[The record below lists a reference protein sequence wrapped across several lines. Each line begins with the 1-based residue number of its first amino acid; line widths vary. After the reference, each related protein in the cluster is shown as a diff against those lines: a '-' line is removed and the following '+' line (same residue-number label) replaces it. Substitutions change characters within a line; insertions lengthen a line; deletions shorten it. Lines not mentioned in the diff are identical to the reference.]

1 MRIRLFAQQ
10 LNSGVRFPSPVFA
23 PDDELGGG
31 DEQQQEEQQQEQK
44 EEKPSRFDTGLA
56 KFRSQEEQQQ
66 EQEGKDPK
74 EVKPGERP
82 AYIQEKFWDAKTGQI
97 RHEAMAKAYGD
108 LETKL
113 RNGGKVDPNDTVPET
128 ATVADYFGEAIE
140 LDESVDRIGV
150 TMDDPGLKV
159 AADVFHKYG
168 IGKATAL
175 NIVKDMFKGMNE
187 HAPAPIDPDA
197 ELKSLGPNGKA
208 AIDGTFAWLNK
219 LDREGKLNDEDAETA
234 ISLMG
239 TARGVKFLNKIRG
252 MTGEQAIPTG
262 HHIPASG
269 GMSQEEWH
277 QAYGEA
283 VAKQDYKKQ
292 EELDKI
298 SAGVFG
304 NGPASGSPVR
314 GIPGR

>member
-1 MRIRLFAQQ
+1 MRIRLFAQM

-31 DEQQQEEQQQEQK
+31 DEQQQEEQQQEEK
-44 EEKPSRFDTGLA
+44 PKPSRFDVGLG
-56 KFRSQEEQQQ
+56 KLRTQEEEQEEQD
-66 EQEGKDPK
+66 GKDPK

-82 AYIQEKFWDAKTGQI
+82 AYVQEKFWDAKTGQI

-128 ATVADYFGEAIE
+128 ATVADYFGEEIA

-187 HAPAPIDPDA
+187 HAPAPMDPDA

-208 AIDGTFAWLNK
+208 VIDGTYAWLNK
-219 LDREGKLNDEDAETA
+219 IDAEGQLNDDDAETA

-252 MTGEQAIPTG
+252 MTGEQAIPMG
-262 HHIPASG
+262 QHIPASG
-269 GMSQEEWH
+269 GMSPQEWH
-277 QAYGEA
+277 QAYGAAIKAGDE
-283 VAKQDYKKQ
+283 KEQ
-292 EELDKI
+292 ERLDNM

-304 NGPASGSPVR
+304 NAPASGSPIR

>member
-1 MRIRLFAQQ
+1 MRIRLFAQM
-10 LNSGVRFPSPVFA
+10 LNAGVRFPSPVFA
-23 PDDELGGG
+23 PDDEQGTG
-31 DEQQQEEQQQEQK
+31 DQQQQEEQQQEQK

-56 KFRSQEEQQQ
+56 KFRSGDEQQEEQD
-66 EQEGKDPK
+66 GDKTKDD
-74 EVKPGERP
+74 KPGERP
-82 AYIQEKFWDAKTGQI
+82 DWLNPKYKTVEEQ
-97 RHEAMAKAYGD
+97 AKAYTE
-108 LETKL
+108 LYKL
-113 RNGGKVDPNDTVPET
+113 QRNGGKVDPNDTVPET

-159 AADVFHKYG
+159 AADVFHKHG

-219 LDREGKLNDEDAETA
+219 LDREGKLNDDDAETA
-234 ISLMG
+234 VMLMG

-252 MTGEQAIPTG
+252 MTGEQSIPTG
-262 HHIPASG
+262 HHVPSAG
-269 GMSQEEWH
+269 GMSAEEWTIAYQKAIADNDTDK
-277 QAYGEA
+277 QA
-283 VAKQDYKKQ
+283 
-292 EELDKI
+292 ELDKI

-314 GIPGR
+314 GLVGR